1 MPTATS
7 YTFTNVTKNHT
18 ISATFA
24 ADTATATLTPVYRF
38 LNNKMGTHFYTASE
52 AEYKDVMDNKKA
64 DFTYEGKAYR
74 VAPTATAGAIPVY
87 RFLSKK
93 LPYVHFYTATESE
106 MTNVKNTM
114 TADWGYEGV
123 AYYVWPAKTGTL
135 TPVWRFF
142 KPKLAVHFYTATESE
157 MPTSRTP

>member
-1 MPTATS
+1 MNA
-7 YTFTNVTKNHT
+7 
-18 ISATFA
+18 IFA
-24 ADTATATLTPVYRF
+24 ADAAGTAAVYRF
-38 LNNKMGTHFYTASE
+38 LNKKSGVHFYTAAESE
-52 AEYKDVMDNKKA
+52 MNFVKDTLSSTY
-64 DFTYEGKAYR
+64 TYEGIAYR

-93 LPYVHFYTATESE
+93 LPYVHFYTATEAE

-123 AYYVWPAKTGTL
+123 AYHVWPAASGTL

-142 KPKLAVHFYTATESE
+142 KPKQAVHFYTATESE
-157 MPTSRTP
+157 MTNVKNTMTADYTYEGTAYYVEP